1 MTITSLKDLKKLIAL
16 CRRTGVQSIR
26 VDNIEFHLGEEPIKV
41 SHPRQNEQNVTNE
54 VQQVT
59 LTPGGVTEKTK
70 IPGVTIASDWDLLT
84 DEQKLFYSSRP
95 ETPSFEEQQ

>member
-1 MTITSLKDLKKLIAL
+1 MTISNLKDLQKLIAL

-26 VDNIEFHLGEEPIKV
+26 VDGIEFHLGEEPVKT
-41 SHPRQNEQNVTNE
+41 RKKTVTNTDP
-54 VQQVT
+54 QVT
-59 LTPGGVTEKTK
+59 LTPGGVTEQTK

-84 DEQKLFYSSRP
+84 EEQKLFYSSRS